1 MGDPATMFPGTT
13 SSSVTSFNI
22 TMTSPNTSVSNI
34 TEEERLEYLRHL
46 DAEKWPYIYPV
57 IVYLLILMVIGII
70 GNSLVFV
77 VYLKNFKPSTT
88 RLFILT
94 LAVFDLLT
102 CSLSI
107 PGVIVELRF
116 HYTFFFPALCKI
128 FRFSRMYFVLVS
140 MFTLIIIAVDRYRK
154 VCRPLQ
160 RQYTI
165 RSAGLSIL
173 VTNIV
178 AVVLTV
184 LGAVVG
190 GNRTVPTDR
199 KDVFG
204 ANCSYDDKYLGT
216 PITKFYSGILFLLFI
231 VCVVLLIVLYSLIGR
246 QVFRHRTFR
255 FKPKKAE
262 GSSSGTQTQTGSTEM
277 QNVPSSSS
285 NKHKVVEKEVSSG
298 YMSEADE
305 KDPASAARGNS
316 MAEVSSEKMSGT
328 DDISLLQI
336 KKQKAPTKPKP
347 KSDSP
352 KEKSNGGKKQST
364 GKTTFTLFIITV
376 VFIVS
381 FLPFLVL
388 VALWG
393 SNWKFVNSLHG
404 YMFTVFKMLFHSY
417 HINNVINCYVYGFC
431 NPRFRNE
438 LKRLLCSRKGSMT
451 LN

>member
-1 MGDPATMFPGTT
+1 MGDPATMFPVTT
-13 SSSVTSFNI
+13 SLSVT
-22 TMTSPNTSVSNI
+22 TTNTSVSNI
-34 TEEERLEYLRHL
+34 TEEERMEYLRHL

-173 VTNIV
+173 VANIV
-178 AVVLTV
+178 AVALTV

-199 KDVFG
+199 EDVFG

-246 QVFRHRTFR
+246 QVFKHRKFQ
-255 FKPKKAE
+255 FKPNKAA
-262 GSSSGTQTQTGSTEM
+262 GSSSGNQTETASTEM
-277 QNVPSSSS
+277 QNVPTPSPA
-285 NKHKVVEKEVSSG
+285 KPKTVENDMSSG
-298 YMSEADE
+298 YMSGADD
-305 KDPASAARGNS
+305 KDPSSAASG
-316 MAEVSSEKMSGT
+316 MAEISSDKMSGT
-328 DDISLLQI
+328 DQKSLLQVN
-336 KKQKAPTKPKP
+336 KEKVPVKPKPKP
-347 KSDSP
+347 KSDSS
-352 KEKSNGGKKQST
+352 KEKKSNNGKKQST

-381 FLPFLVL
+381 FLPFLIL

-404 YMFTVFKMLFHSY
+404 YVFTVFKMLFHSY

-438 LKRLLCSRKGSMT
+438 LKRFFCSSKGSLV